1 MPSPTSSRPYSVA
14 DKARQSRPIDPS
26 EPFNVSWV
34 KGKTI
39 LITGGASGFGASFFR
54 KWAAA
59 GANVIIGDVDNN
71 KGESIVHSVRIATD
85 NRNLHFIHCDV
96 TNWQSQVNFFK
107 EAAKLSPHGGIDAVV
122 ANAGVSELNP
132 TFNRPGQLDVEEPPR
147 PDMHVIDV
155 NLVGVLYT
163 THLALFY
170 LARNPGSQPADPKN
184 NSQRKADE
192 SPRDRH
198 LLLIGS
204 MASLYP
210 IPQQTLYGTSK
221 HGVLG
226 LFRSLRSTAFTSGVR
241 VNLICPYFVDT
252 AIITP
257 LGRAVLAGASLAKIE
272 DVEEAASRL
281 MADSRINGRNLV
293 VGPRIKVVQTEGGEW
308 QYSGQEE
315 YEKGTEV
322 SLWEANTDDLENT
335 DVFMRRI
342 VGIMNAAHEM
352 NGWVRWGQDMLRAL
366 LLMVKEGPMVISSWR
381 RQN

>member
-1 MPSPTSSRPYSVA
+1 MNMSSSIYSVA

-26 EPFNVSWV
+26 EPFDISWV

-59 GANVIIGDVDNN
+59 GANVVIGDVDDN
-71 KGESIVHSVRIATD
+71 KGESIVRAVRIATD
-85 NRNLHFIHCDV
+85 NHNLHFIHCDV
-96 TNWQSQVNFFK
+96 TNWQSQVTFFK

-122 ANAGVSELNP
+122 ANAGVAELNP
-132 TFNRPGQLDVEEPPR
+132 TFNKPGQLDMGDPPK
-147 PDMHVIDV
+147 PDFRVIDV

-170 LARNPGSQPADPKN
+170 LPRNPGSQPPDPNKN
-184 NSQRKADE
+184 QRKMHE

-226 LFRSLRSTAFTSGVR
+226 LFRSLRSTAFTNGVR

-272 DVEEAASRL
+272 DVVEAASRL

-293 VGPRIKVVQTEGGEW
+293 VGPRIKIVQTEEGEW
-308 QYSGQEE
+308 QYSGQEGN
-315 YEKGTEV
+315 EKSTEV

-352 NGWVRWGQDMLRAL
+352 NGWIKWAKDMVRAL
-366 LLMVKEGPMVISSWR
+366 LLMVKEGPMIISTWR

>member
-1 MPSPTSSRPYSVA
+1 MSGASSNSYSVA
-14 DKARQSRPIDPS
+14 HKARQSRPIDPS
-26 EPFNVSWV
+26 EPLNISRV

-59 GANVIIGDVDNN
+59 GADVIIGDVDEN
-71 KGESIVHSVRIATD
+71 KGESIVREVRIATD
-85 NRNLHFIHCDV
+85 NEHHHFVRCDV
-96 TNWQSQVNFFK
+96 TDWQSQVNFFK
-107 EAAKLSPHGGIDAVV
+107 EATKLSSHGGIDAVV
-122 ANAGVSELNP
+122 ANAGILESNH
-132 TFNRPGQLDVEEPPR
+132 TFNNPKNLDMLDPPK
-147 PDMHVIDV
+147 PDLSVIEV

-170 LARNPGSQPADPKN
+170 LPRNPGSEPAGS
-184 NSQRKADE
+184 NSSQLKEDE

-210 IPQQTLYGTSK
+210 IPLQTLYGTSK

-226 LFRSLRSTAFTSGVR
+226 LFRSLRSTAFTKGVR
-241 VNLICPYFVDT
+241 VNLICPYFVET
-252 AIITP
+252 GILTP
-257 LGRAVLAGASLAKIE
+257 RGRAVLTGATLAKIE
-272 DVEEAASRL
+272 DVVEAASRL

-293 VGPRIKVVQTEGGEW
+293 VGPRIRVVETEEGEW
-308 QYSGQEE
+308 QFSCEE
-315 YEKGTEV
+315 NATSTEV

-335 DVFMRRI
+335 DFFMRRI

-352 NGWVRWGQDMLRAL
+352 NGWIKWTKEIVRAL
-366 LLMVKEGPMVISSWR
+366 LFTVKVPT
-381 RQN
+381 

>member
-1 MPSPTSSRPYSVA
+1 MSSSIYSVA

-26 EPFNVSWV
+26 EPFDISWV

-54 KWAAA
+54 QWAAA
-59 GANVIIGDVDNN
+59 GANVVIGDVDDN
-71 KGESIVHSVRIATD
+71 KGESIVRAVRIATD
-85 NRNLHFIHCDV
+85 NHNLHFIHCDV

-107 EAAKLSPHGGIDAVV
+107 EAAKLSPHGGIDAIV
-122 ANAGVSELNP
+122 ANAGVAELNP
-132 TFNRPGQLDVEEPPR
+132 TFNKPGQLDVGDPPK
-147 PDMHVIDV
+147 PDIRVIDV

-170 LARNPGSQPADPKN
+170 LPRNPGSQPPDPNKN
-184 NSQRKADE
+184 QRKMHE

-226 LFRSLRSTAFTSGVR
+226 LFRSLRSTAFTNGVR

-272 DVEEAASRL
+272 DVVEAASRL

-293 VGPRIKVVQTEGGEW
+293 VGPRIKIVQTEEGEW
-308 QYSGQEE
+308 QYSGQEGN
-315 YEKGTEV
+315 EKSTEV

-352 NGWVRWGQDMLRAL
+352 NGWIKWAKDMVRAL
-366 LLMVKEGPMVISSWR
+366 LLMVKEGPMITSIWR

>member
-1 MPSPTSSRPYSVA
+1 MSPTSSRPYSVA

-26 EPFNVSWV
+26 EPFNVSSV

-59 GANVIIGDVDNN
+59 GANVIIGDVDDN
-71 KGESIVHSVRIATD
+71 KGESIVRAVRIATD
-85 NRNLHFIHCDV
+85 NRHLHFIHCDV
-96 TNWQSQVNFFK
+96 TDWQSQVSFFK

-132 TFNRPGQLDVEEPPR
+132 SFNRPGQLDVEEPPR

-170 LARNPGSQPADPKN
+170 LARNPGSQPADPNN

-192 SPRDRH
+192 LPRDRH

-226 LFRSLRSTAFTSGVR
+226 LFRSLRSTAFTNGVR

-272 DVEEAASRL
+272 DVVEAASRL

-293 VGPRIKVVQTEGGEW
+293 VGPRIKVVQTEEGEW
-308 QYSGQEE
+308 QYAGQKG

-352 NGWVRWGQDMLRAL
+352 NGWIKWGKDMLRAL
-366 LLMVKEGPMVISSWR
+366 LLMVKEGPMVISTWR

>member
-1 MPSPTSSRPYSVA
+1 MSPTSSSMYSVA

-26 EPFNVSWV
+26 EPFHVSWV

-59 GANVIIGDVDNN
+59 GANVIIGDVDDN
-71 KGESIVHSVRIATD
+71 KGESIVRTVRIATD
-85 NRNLHFIHCDV
+85 NVNLHFIHCDV
-96 TNWQSQVNFFK
+96 TDWQSQVNFFK
-107 EAAKLSPHGGIDAVV
+107 EAVKLSPHGGIDAVV
-122 ANAGVSELNP
+122 ANAGVSELKP
-132 TFNRPGQLDVEEPPR
+132 TFDKPGQLDVEEPPK
-147 PDMHVIDV
+147 PNMHVIDV

-170 LARNPGSQPADPKN
+170 LPRNPGSQPADPN

-204 MASLYP
+204 MASLLP
-210 IPQQTLYGTSK
+210 IPQQILYGTSK

-226 LFRSLRSTAFTSGVR
+226 LFRSLRSTAFTNGVR

-252 AIITP
+252 AIISP
-257 LGRAVLAGASLAKIE
+257 VGRAVLAGSNLAKIE
-272 DVEEAASRL
+272 DVVEAASRL

-293 VGPRIKVVQTEGGEW
+293 VGPRIKVVETEGEW
-308 QYSGQEE
+308 RYFEQARH
-315 YEKGTEV
+315 EKGTEV
-322 SLWEANTDDLENT
+322 SQWEANTDDLENT
-335 DVFMRRI
+335 EVFTRRI
-342 VGIMNAAHEM
+342 IGIMNAAHEM
-352 NGWVRWGQDMLRAL
+352 NGWIKWTKDMARAL
-366 LLMVKEGPMVISSWR
+366 LLMVKEGPMIISTWR
-381 RQN
+381 RQNGGE